1 MHGLREQWHSWPGL
15 LFLEGWLLALP
26 LLLWALGTVS
36 AREVVAGGHYCC
48 DAVTQ
53 MEEVETKAPTP
64 ASQPASQ
71 PGNNT
76 CQGDDDEAAARARP
90 GTTGTAMRVGT
101 LASLEEKCMPCR
113 RPPWERRPE
122 LKQAETM
129 RQAGDR
135 CRGSSEPRTRTT
147 ATAAGRFKFLAGDG
161 EDPEAVACGCGC
173 GGQHAPACA
182 VHSSQQYRGLVS
194 TASGYLDSSTARTT
208 PSRQDYGRDQI

>member
-1 MHGLREQWHSWPGL
+1 MARVIVFGRVVAG
-15 LFLEGWLLALP
+15 LAL
-26 LLLWALGTVS
+26 AAVGTVS

-113 RPPWERRPE
+113 PPWEKRPE

-135 CRGSSEPRTRTT
+135 CRDRRSPGPGPQRRQQGGLNSS
-147 ATAAGRFKFLAGDG
+147 
-161 EDPEAVACGCGC
+161 PEMAKIQKLWPVAVAVGVNMPL
-173 GGQHAPACA
+173 HAPCTGA
-182 VHSSQQYRGLVS
+182 QQYRGLVS

>member
-1 MHGLREQWHSWPGL
+1 MARVIVFGRVVAG
-15 LFLEGWLLALP
+15 LAL
-26 LLLWALGTVS
+26 AAVGTVS

-48 DAVTQ
+48 SIDHAAVTQ

-71 PGNNT
+71 AGNNT

-113 RPPWERRPE
+113 PPWEKRPE

-135 CRGSSEPRTRTT
+135 CRDRRSPGPGPQRRQQGGLNSSPEMAKIQKLWPVAVAVGVNMPLHAPCT
-147 ATAAGRFKFLAGDG
+147 ARSSTVVWFLQLAVTWTAALHARPDRGKITDGTKFNLWF
-161 EDPEAVACGCGC
+161 
-173 GGQHAPACA
+173 Q
-182 VHSSQQYRGLVS
+182 
-194 TASGYLDSSTARTT
+194 
-208 PSRQDYGRDQI
+208 